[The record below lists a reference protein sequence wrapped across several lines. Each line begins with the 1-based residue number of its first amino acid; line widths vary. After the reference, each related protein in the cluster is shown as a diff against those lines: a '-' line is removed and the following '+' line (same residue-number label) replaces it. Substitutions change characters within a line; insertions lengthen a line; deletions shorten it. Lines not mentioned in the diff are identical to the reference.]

1 MADAKKVNP
10 WLKGVLDFGPIV
22 LFFAGYRFVKDQH
35 FTIAGHDYSGFI
47 LMAAGF
53 AVLTFVTTL
62 ALWKLTGKIARMQ
75 ILTLVIILIM
85 TGFTLWFN
93 DERFFKMK
101 PTLIYAFFAGVLGIG
116 LLQGKSYLRY
126 VMDEALPLQ
135 AEGWMVLTRRIAG
148 FFAVLAVLNELVW
161 RNFSTEIWVDFKTFG
176 LTFALFGFFL
186 TQASVFERYGV
197 FPEDE
202 VDTGEGTSDRTE
214 D

>member
-1 MADAKKVNP
+1 MAETKKVNP
-10 WLKGVLDFGPIV
+10 WLKGTLDFGPIV
-22 LFFAGYRFVKDQH
+22 LFFAGYRFVKDH
-35 FTIAGHDYSGFI
+35 HYTIAGHDYSGFI
-47 LMAAGF
+47 LVAAFF

-62 ALWKLTGKIARMQ
+62 ALWKLTGKLARMQ
-75 ILTLVIILIM
+75 IVTLVIIVVM

-101 PTLIYAFFAGVLGIG
+101 PTLIYAFFAGILGIG

-135 AEGWMVLTRRIAG
+135 PEGWMVLTRRIAA
-148 FFAVLAVLNELVW
+148 FFAVLAVLNEIVW
-161 RNFSTEIWVDFKTFG
+161 RNFSTAIWVDFKTFG

-186 TQASVFERYGV
+186 TQARVFDRYGI

-202 VDTGEGTSDRTE
+202 AAEESGEDGKAP
-214 D
+214 